1 MMNFIIFILSFI
13 GALTLIFIYYLLGH
27 IYNVYEIDNKWS
39 MYWWFYHH
47 KFMSLMKQYP
57 DHYKYEDGKYWYNM
71 FGKIGVRA
79 STDDSPEM
87 KEYMENI
94 DIFIVIFWPIFM
106 IITFIRKF
114 YDKSRKKMAR

>member
-1 MMNFIIFILSFI
+1 MMNFIIFILAFI
-13 GALTLIFIYYLLGH
+13 GALTLIFIYYLLGN
-27 IYNVYEIDNKWS
+27 IYNLHEIDSKWS
-39 MYWWFYHH
+39 MYWGFYHQ
-47 KFMSLMKQYP
+47 KFMSLMKRYP

-87 KEYMENI
+87 KKYMENV
-94 DIFIVIFWPIFM
+94 DIFIVLFWPIFM
-106 IITFIRKF
+106 IITFIRKI

>member
-1 MMNFIIFILSFI
+1 
-13 GALTLIFIYYLLGH
+13 
-27 IYNVYEIDNKWS
+27 
-39 MYWWFYHH
+39 
-47 KFMSLMKQYP
+47 
-57 DHYKYEDGKYWYNM
+57 M

-94 DIFIVIFWPIFM
+94 DIFIVLFWPIFM
-106 IITFIRKF
+106 IITFIRKI